1 MQSFIYALCCP
12 DTQEIRYIGKANNPE
27 IRLRKHLQAA
37 SYKPENY
44 AQRWMAKLLSAG
56 KLPSLLYIRKIEA
69 EENWQDIEREEIA
82 KGFSEGLRLTNTSI
96 GGEGVLLRNPEDEKR
111 RIESVREAWE
121 RPEVREAQSARQKV
135 IQNTPHMLERKRQL
149 MLEKWKDPEYAA
161 LNSLRVSEAYSSPEA
176 RKAQSLRTLEAN
188 KDPEVVAKRVE
199 GIKAAW
205 ADPEKKEAWV
215 NAITASQNTPAALA
229 AKSAQMKALHQDPE
243 FVARRKARMAD
254 PEMIKRRGLAIS
266 AAKQKKKAE
275 RLALQ
280 EVEKAAMLAANT
292 PAPYTESS

>member
-12 DTQEIRYIGKANNPE
+12 DTQEIRYIGKANDPE
-27 IRLRKHLQAA
+27 TRLRKHLQAA
-37 SYKPENY
+37 AYKPENY

-56 KLPSLLYIRKIEA
+56 KRPSLIYVRKIEA
-69 EENWQDIEREEIA
+69 DDNWQDIEREEIA

-121 RPEVREAQSARQKV
+121 RPEVREAQSARQKL
-135 IQNTPHMLERKRQL
+135 IQNTPHVLERKRQL
-149 MLEKWKDPEYAA
+149 MIERWKDPEYAA
-161 LNSLRVSEAYSSPEA
+161 LNSQRVSEAYSSPEA

-188 KDPEVVAKRVE
+188 KDPEVVAKRVA

-205 ADPEKKEAWV
+205 ADPTKKGEWVSNMSVAQSTPEAK
-215 NAITASQNTPAALA
+215 ARQ
-229 AKSAQMKALHQDPE
+229 SAQMKALHQDPE

-254 PEMIKRRGLAIS
+254 PEMIKRRNAAIS
-266 AAKQKKKAE
+266 ASKQKKKAE

-280 EVEKAAMLAANT
+280 EAQKAAKLAAT
-292 PAPYTESS
+292 TSAPYTESS